1 MAKLP
6 TSLTAASGEH
16 FVVYE
21 LSRRGYC
28 AALTRAGSP
37 GVDVLVTSPTGE
49 RTASIQV
56 KTARSARS
64 GVRKPDW
71 SWDVGKGSLMLKGDN
86 VFYAL
91 VDLKASSIAGA
102 SEKPDVYIVP
112 ASIIFSHVKP
122 DFSRFRFWMY
132 DDQRQNYLERWDFIE
147 HALLARI

>member
-1 MAKLP
+1 MTKISTA
-6 TSLTAASGEH
+6 LTAASGEH

-37 GVDVLVTSPTGE
+37 GVDVLVATPGGE
-49 RTASIQV
+49 RAVSLQV

-64 GVRKPDW
+64 GVRTPDW
-71 SWDVGKGSLMLKGDN
+71 SWDVGKGALALNGDN

-91 VDLKASSIAGA
+91 VDLKSGNSGA
-102 SEKPDVYIVP
+102 AHERPDVYIIPSAV
-112 ASIIFSHVKP
+112 IFNHVKP

-132 DDQRQNYLERWDFIE
+132 ED
-147 HALLARI
+147 